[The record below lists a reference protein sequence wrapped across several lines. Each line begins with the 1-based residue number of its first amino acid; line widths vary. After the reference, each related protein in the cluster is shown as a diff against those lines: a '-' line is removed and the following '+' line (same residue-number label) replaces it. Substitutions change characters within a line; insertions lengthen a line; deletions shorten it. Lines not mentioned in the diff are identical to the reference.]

1 MEQKKRRTKE
11 ELEAMAREALG
22 RAANGTSIA
31 NYATIFGEFSERGI
45 PDNEIKPRENV
56 FTYHAWRALGRQVR
70 KGEHGVK
77 ISVWVP
83 VERQDSDGKVETNLT
98 PTTATVFHITQT
110 DTA

>member
-45 PDNEIKPRENV
+45 PDNEIKPRENI
-56 FTYHAWRALGRQVR
+56 FTYHAWRALGRQVKR
-70 KGEHGVK
+70 GQHGVK

-83 VERQDSDGKVETNLT
+83 RETDGETELI
-98 PTTATVFHITQT
+98 PTTATVFHVTQT
-110 DTA
+110 